1 MSSPLGETM
10 WARHSGAMCVVALA
24 LHQHPDWPI
33 ILIGNRDE
41 FHARDSAPLHAWD
54 DGSGII
60 AGRDLVGG
68 GTWLGV
74 VPAARRLV
82 VVTNARGERGPDP
95 DKVSRGV
102 LVRDLL
108 TATGAFAAPDP
119 GQLEA
124 FNGFN
129 LLTVSAGDAQLLTN
143 RPAASIRRLDAAV
156 HALANEVV
164 GRDCAR
170 SARLHGVVEAWI
182 GAGTEPAA
190 LFDALGR
197 SDAPALFLDNPV
209 YGTRCSTLVAIDANG
224 IGTMIERRFGADG
237 APGGTTEIGFNWG

>member
-1 MSSPLGETM
+1 
-10 WARHSGAMCVVALA
+10 MCVVALA

-41 FHARDSAPLHAWD
+41 LHARASAPLHTWD

-74 VPAARRLV
+74 VPAAQRLV

-95 DKVSRGV
+95 DKASRGV

-108 TATGAFAAPDP
+108 TGSDEFAAPDI
-119 GQLEA
+119 GQLDA

-129 LLTVSAGDAQLLTN
+129 LMTLAGADAQVMTN
-143 RPAASIRRLDAAV
+143 RPDAAIRALGPGV
-156 HALANEVV
+156 HALANEVLE
-164 GRDCAR
+164 RDCAR
-170 SARLHGVVEAWI
+170 STRLGSAVQHWLTS
-182 GAGTEPAA
+182 GTAPET
-190 LFDALGR
+190 LLDHLGQAN
-197 SDAPALFLDNPV
+197 APALFLNNPV
-209 YGTRCSTLVAIDANG
+209 YGTRCSTLVAVAADGAGVI
-224 IGTMIERRFGADG
+224 IERRYDASGQPDG
-237 APGGTTEIGFNWG
+237 ETRLVFAWGR

>member
-1 MSSPLGETM
+1 
-10 WARHSGAMCVVALA
+10 MCVVALA
-24 LHQHPDWPI
+24 LNQHPDWPI

-41 FHARDSAPLHAWD
+41 FHARASAPLHAWD

-74 VPAARRLV
+74 VPAQRRMV
-82 VVTNARGERGPDP
+82 VVTNARGERGPAP

-108 TATGAFAAPDP
+108 TASGDFAVPHP
-119 GQLEA
+119 NQLEL

-129 LLTVSAGDAQLLTN
+129 LVAIDGGNARLLTN
-143 RPAASIRRLDAAV
+143 RPHADICALAPDV

-164 GRDCAR
+164 GRACDR
-170 SARLHGVVEAWI
+170 SARL
-182 GAGTEPAA
+182 GAAMRQWLTGGQDPAA
-190 LFDALGR
+190 LLDALANI
-197 SDAPALFLDNPV
+197 DPPALFLNNAV
-209 YGTRCSTLVAIDANG
+209 YGTRCSTMVAVARNG
-224 IGTMIERRFGADG
+224 RGMMVERRFG
-237 APGGTTEIGFNWG
+237 PGGDPAGETRLVFDWGG

>member
-1 MSSPLGETM
+1 
-10 WARHSGAMCVVALA
+10 MCVVALA

-33 ILIGNRDE
+33 VLVGNRDE
-41 FHARDSAPLHAWD
+41 YHARASAPLHFWD
-54 DGSGII
+54 DGSGIV

-74 VPAARRLV
+74 VPAQQRMV

-108 TATGAFAAPDP
+108 TASGDFAAPRP
-119 GQLEA
+119 NQLEL

-129 LLTVSAGDAQLLTN
+129 LFVLDGSSARLFTN
-143 RPAASIRRLDAAV
+143 RPDAAIRALVPDV

-164 GRDCAR
+164 GRACDR
-170 SARLHGVVEAWI
+170 SARLGAEMRAWLAS
-182 GAGTEPAA
+182 GQDPAA
-190 LFDALGR
+190 LLGALEND
-197 SDAPALFLDNPV
+197 DAPALFLNNPV
-209 YGTRCSTLVAIDANG
+209 YGTRCSTLVAVANNG
-224 IGTMIERRFGADG
+224 RGMMVERRFG
-237 APGGTTEIGFNWG
+237 PGGNPAGETRLVFDWGG

>member
-1 MSSPLGETM
+1 
-10 WARHSGAMCVVALA
+10 MCVVALA
-24 LHQHPDWPI
+24 LNQHPDWPI

-41 FHARDSAPLHAWD
+41 FHARASAPLHAWD

-74 VPAARRLV
+74 VPPAQRLV

-108 TATGAFAAPDP
+108 TASGTYADPKAA
-119 GQLEA
+119 QLEA

-129 LLTVSAGDAQLLTN
+129 LLALDGDAARLLTN
-143 RPAASIRRLDAAV
+143 RPDSDIRSLGPAV
-156 HALANEVV
+156 HAVANEVA
-164 GRDCAR
+164 GRACAR
-170 SARLHGVVEAWI
+170 SERLAAVVHDWLAAD
-182 GAGTEPAA
+182 AGPEM
-190 LFDALGR
+190 LLDALR
-197 SDAPALFLDNPV
+197 DESPAQLFLNDQL
-209 YGTRCSTLVAIDANG
+209 YGTRCSTLVTIDRHGAG
-224 IGTMIERRFGADG
+224 MMIERRFGPAG
-237 APGGTTEIGFNWG
+237 AATGETRLFLRWGGEVAG